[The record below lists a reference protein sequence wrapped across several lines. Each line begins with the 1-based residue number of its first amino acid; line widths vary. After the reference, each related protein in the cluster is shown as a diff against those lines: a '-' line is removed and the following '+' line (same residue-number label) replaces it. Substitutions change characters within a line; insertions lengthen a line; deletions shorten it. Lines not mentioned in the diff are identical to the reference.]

1 MHCTLTQGHFGINPH
16 KEEKQMFTT
25 KEISLAKE
33 YIAEYEK
40 EISELEKKR
49 TEIKT
54 MLEGSDRERFSLQ
67 EELLTVNDDIIQLN
81 VELEYFLRMTEQSA

>member
-1 MHCTLTQGHFGINPH
+1 
-16 KEEKQMFTT
+16 MFTT